1 MMLALVTIALSPIWQ
16 CWQVGDLVWQKRLLN
31 RTHPHSSM
39 QNIISGQPLDYPIPI
54 VRTVS
59 ISQYMEQ
66 VKAVGIPQ

>member
-1 MMLALVTIALSPIWQ
+1 
-16 CWQVGDLVWQKRLLN
+16 
-31 RTHPHSSM
+31 M

-59 ISQYMEQ
+59 INQYMKQ